1 MSISNELRKKLQEA
15 IVEELNRCLDND
27 NDVPQDVPQTE
38 HVGLEDWAEVILNRV
53 LDPIIDEVTRR
64 SVFDH
69 NEPGGKMEV
78 SARVTQLDKNRI
90 QIASVAQG
98 PPARRRE
105 MQLKLS
111 QVIDKAL
118 KDFTEKYLHGL
129 N

>member
-1 MSISNELRKKLQEA
+1 MSISNEFRKKLQEA

-27 NDVPQDVPQTE
+27 NDVPQTE

-69 NEPGGKMEV
+69 NEPGGKMEA
-78 SARVTQLDKNRI
+78 SARVTQLDRNRI
-90 QIASVAQG
+90 QIAAVAQG

-111 QVIDKAL
+111 QVVDKAL
-118 KDFTEKYLHGL
+118 KDFTEKYLKG
-129 N
+129 